1 MAQIDLIESESL
13 PDGEEPCSHWTDFN
27 WNLQGEG
34 RASGQPEPCIR
45 AAMIVTRFAPSPTG
59 YLHVGHAFAAL
70 TAARSGERFLLR
82 LEDLD
87 QGRARE
93 EFVAAIFEDL
103 AWLGLSWD
111 EPVLRQSHRF
121 EAYSAALR
129 QLEPITYPCF
139 CTRKEIAEEV
149 ARSAEAPHI
158 YPLPAPQ
165 AGPDGPL
172 YPGTCRH
179 LSKEERAARMERGET
194 YAVRLNAEEAAE
206 VTGPL
211 AFFEH
216 GHERSV
222 DPFLFGD
229 VVLARKDMPASY
241 HLAVVVD
248 DAFQDVSLVTRG
260 EDLLPAA
267 HIQRVLQALLGLPA
281 PAYAHHRL
289 ILDRE
294 GRKFSKRDRSV
305 TLRSLRDDGVTPSGV
320 AARL

>member
-1 MAQIDLIESESL
+1 
-13 PDGEEPCSHWTDFN
+13 
-27 WNLQGEG
+27 
-34 RASGQPEPCIR
+34 
-45 AAMIVTRFAPSPTG
+45 MIVTRFAPSPTG
-59 YLHVGHAFAAL
+59 FLHVGHAFAAL

-93 EFVAAIFEDL
+93 EFIAAIFEDL

-121 EAYSAALR
+121 AAYQGALKR
-129 QLEPITYPCF
+129 LEHLTYPCF
-139 CTRKEIAEEV
+139 CTRKEIAEEI
-149 ARSAEAPHI
+149 ARSAEAPHFDSFS
-158 YPLPAPQ
+158 APRT
-165 AGPDGPL
+165 GPDGPL

-179 LSKEERAARMERGET
+179 LSQDERATRMARGDT
-194 YAVRLNAEEAAE
+194 YAVRLNAPEAAE
-206 VTGPL
+206 IVRPL

-216 GHERSV
+216 GHAHAV
-222 DPFLFGD
+222 DPLLFGD

-248 DAFQDVSLVTRG
+248 DAFQDISLVTRG

-267 HIQRVLQALLGLPA
+267 HIQRVLQALLNLPA

-289 ILDRE
+289 ILNAD
-294 GRKFSKRDRSV
+294 GRKFSKRDRAV
-305 TLRSLRDDGVTPSGV
+305 TLRDLRKEGVMPADIV
-320 AARL
+320 ARF